1 MEINYT
7 ISKEELVNFHLK
19 HFTETKSYKHTAIMQ
34 ITSMLVLIILTY
46 ILFNRLYYCI
56 IVLLTWFVLA
66 LSKRKRIRFLL
77 RKKLNKIFLSAKYKD
92 YFEPTMLSITESGLQ
107 TSTSL
112 SEKTYKWQSIKI
124 ISLVD
129 NYIFIITAANDELL
143 IPISTFKN
151 HEDKKLFLN
160 NLIKKTN
167 LKLSYTYPIDTKK

>member
-34 ITSMLVLIILTY
+34 IISMLVLTILTY

-56 IVLLTWFVLA
+56 IVLLAWFVLA

-77 RKKLNKIFLSAKYKD
+77 KKKLNKIFLSAKYKD
-92 YFEPTMLSITESGLQ
+92 YFEPTKLTITESGLQ

-129 NYIFIITAANDELL
+129 TYIFIITAANDELL
-143 IPISTFKN
+143 IPIRTFKN
-151 HEDKKLFLN
+151 YEDKESFLN